1 MSRVRGHVLSQVEFP
16 CGRLV
21 QMPVH
26 YDAQEQIMEFTVPS
40 LSREDRVY
48 GLELDMV
55 TGEVA
60 CGCEAGD
67 DFRNARRMPYRLDE
81 AGTPAELLA
90 KEKGRFLLPLVTRR
104 PMGLCAHARRVRAYI
119 VRHGWLPYFQ
129 GRESQLI
136 ERLKGVARC
145 ASA

>member
-1 MSRVRGHVLSQVEFP
+1 MSRVRGHVLSRAEFP

-21 QMPVH
+21 ATPVH
-26 YDAQEQIMEFTVPS
+26 YDSQEQIMEFTVPS
-40 LSREDRVY
+40 FSREDRVY

-67 DFRNARRMPYRLDE
+67 CFRNARRMPYRLE
-81 AGTPAELLA
+81 ESGSRAEQLA

-104 PMGLCAHARRVRAYI
+104 PMGLCAHARRVRAY
-119 VRHGWLPYFQ
+119 VARHGWMGYFQ

-136 ERLKGVARC
+136 ARLKGVA
-145 ASA
+145 